1 MLSIAEDLSR
11 LCDGA
16 KLTVSDHEFDKIHR
30 SALSNK
36 SVFRTNSGK
45 QGSGTIVTS
54 PEFTMN
60 VQDVAEG
67 VLRAAN
73 DTSPT
78 LRFPAGSDSV
88 AIAEKRAGLSEQ
100 AFLTM
105 MRQSFGLPQQ

>member
-1 MLSIAEDLSR
+1 MLSIAEDLRR

-73 DTSPT
+73 DTSPS
-78 LRFPAGSDSV
+78 FPAGSDSV
-88 AIAEKRAGLSEQ
+88 AIAEKHAGLSEQ